1 MSQRSISNCDAAD
14 DVVDS
19 DGGDDR
25 DVSDGDDN
33 LDDGDVDED
42 EDEDQEDDEL
52 PRGLRAN
59 IRSSSLPAPVQ
70 RHV

>member
-1 MSQRSISNCDAAD
+1 MSQCSMSNYDAAD
-14 DVVDS
+14 AVVDS
-19 DGGDDR
+19 DGGDHR
-25 DVSDGDDN
+25 DVSDGDGN

-52 PRGLRAN
+52 PRGFRAN